1 MCHEEATYSLT
12 SDVIVVLT
20 GSTRRQSQPK
30 WVSAAACPL
39 LLTRSSY
46 EWHYDPWRREEEIP
60 GNIAPACWR
69 QKVLS
74 VSVFFVS
81 SLCQYFCDAVYFL
94 VSDKLTVLVNS
105 RYLSLSISLERVTS
119 RRHASLSIACCLVIA
134 RPKLSGCRSSLTNN
148 RSQPALPWSSSS
160 SSPVLGR
167 TPNAGHSRYV

>member
-1 MCHEEATYSLT
+1 MWLLFLQEVHADKANLNEYQQRLVHYYLHEARMNGITIRGEERKKFLETLHQLVE
-12 SDVIVVLT
+12 DKKFF
-20 GSTRRQSQPK
+20 Q
-30 WVSAAACPL
+30 WVC
-39 LLTRSSY
+39 
-46 EWHYDPWRREEEIP
+46 
-60 GNIAPACWR
+60 
-69 QKVLS
+69 
-74 VSVFFVS
+74 FVS